1 MSKLKMQQNSA
12 VCHNKD
18 FASSFTLELFR
29 WKTRPKGTNRW
40 TRQDGRS
47 PKVQNDIR
55 SFESVNLSNIIFIFF
70 FSETSDWSLR
80 AIAMIPQRRGSE
92 ASSTSSSLSSSFSAL
107 TSSFFSPS
115 TFGSSLPNQSSPLQ
129 NGGGNP
135 PASEK
140 ECRQVFFDC
149 AMWRMPVSLTLL
161 EFLCHAC
168 AYTCAMW
175 KCQCL

>member
-1 MSKLKMQQNSA
+1 MGCPSSQCNRHQQCAIIRILPLLVPWN
-12 VCHNKD
+12 
-18 FASSFTLELFR
+18 FFR
-29 WKTRPKGTNRW
+29 WKTCPKGTNRW

-115 TFGSSLPNQSSPLQ
+115 TFGSSLPNKSSPLQ

-149 AMWRMPVSLTLL
+149 AMW
-161 EFLCHAC
+161 
-168 AYTCAMW
+168 
-175 KCQCL
+175 KCQFL

>member
-1 MSKLKMQQNSA
+1 MGSLVVTSNLVCFKSASFGSHAFLLNWLTMGCPSSKCNRIQQCAIIRILPLLLPWNFSDERR
-12 VCHNKD
+12 V
-18 FASSFTLELFR
+18 
-29 WKTRPKGTNRW
+29 PKGPIAEPDKMADHQKSRT
-40 TRQDGRS
+40 T
-47 PKVQNDIR
+47 
-55 SFESVNLSNIIFIFF
+55 
-70 FSETSDWSLR
+70 SETSDWSLR

-115 TFGSSLPNQSSPLQ
+115 TLASSLPNQSSPLQ

-149 AMWRMPVSLTLL
+149 AM
-161 EFLCHAC
+161 
-168 AYTCAMW
+168 
-175 KCQCL
+175 